1 MPRSHAIPRKLP
13 LEVCGP
19 ARVVRLAN
27 GGELSAHVVLLTSGA
42 AYQRLIAPGVDGF
55 TGAGVYYGSTATEAQ
70 SVSDEDVYI
79 VGGANSAG
87 QAAVYFARAARTVTL
102 LVRGPNLERTMSH
115 YLIQQIRR
123 LPNVRVRTNST
134 VAEAGGG
141 DHLEW
146 LRIADSE
153 TGVEEKVDA
162 SWLFVFIGA
171 APRTDWLG
179 KVVWRDENGFVLT
192 GPDLLKDGQLPPDW
206 PLERQPYFLETS
218 VPGIFAAGDVR
229 GASVK
234 RVASAVGEGA
244 MAVAFVHRYLEQ
256 L

>member
-1 MPRSHAIPRKLP
+1 
-13 LEVCGP
+13 
-19 ARVVRLAN
+19 
-27 GGELSAHVVLLTSGA
+27 LTTGA
-42 AYQRLIAPGVDGF
+42 AYQRLTAPGVDAF

-70 SVSDEDVYI
+70 SVRGEDVYI

-102 LVRGPNLERTMSH
+102 LVRGPNLERSMSH
-115 YLIQQIRR
+115 YLIQQLRQ
-123 LPNVRVRTNST
+123 LPNVRVRTNTT
-134 VAEAGGG
+134 VEEAGGG

-146 LRIADSE
+146 LRIADRDS
-153 TGVEEKVDA
+153 GVEEKVDT

-171 APRTDWLG
+171 APCTDWLG
-179 KVVWRDENGFVLT
+179 KAVLRDENGFVLT
-192 GPDLLKDGQLPPDW
+192 GPDVLKDGQLPPEW

-229 GASVK
+229 GQSVK

-244 MAVAFVHRYLEQ
+244 MAVTFVHRYLEQ

>member
-1 MPRSHAIPRKLP
+1 M
-13 LEVCGP
+13 
-19 ARVVRLAN
+19 
-27 GGELSAHVVLLTSGA
+27 TTGA
-42 AYQRLIAPGVDGF
+42 AYQRLTAPGVEAF
-55 TGAGVYYGSTATEAQ
+55 TGAGIYYGATATEAQ
-70 SVSDEDVYI
+70 SLRGEDVYI

-87 QAAVYFARAARTVTL
+87 QAAVYFAQAARTVTL
-102 LVRGPNLERTMSH
+102 VVRGPDLERSMSH
-115 YLIQQIRR
+115 YLIQQIRQ
-123 LPNVRVRTNST
+123 LPNVRVRTGST
-134 VAEAGGG
+134 IVEAGGG

-146 LRIADSE
+146 LRIVDRD
-153 TGVEEKVDA
+153 TGAEEKVDT

-179 KVVWRDENGFVLT
+179 QVVRRDENGFVST
-192 GPDLLKDGQLPPDW
+192 GPDLVQDGQLPPDW

-229 GASVK
+229 GQSVK

-244 MAVAFVHRYLEQ
+244 MAVTLVHRYLEQ